1 VLVPPG
7 LDAASVRAVFV
18 DLDGTVLQRARASEA
33 VAPAIAR
40 LQATGV
46 RCVIATGRMLTSARR
61 YAAQFDVTAPL
72 VCYQGAVIGN
82 PQTGEVLRHEPIPRD
97 TARDLVGAIR
107 AAGYAPLA
115 FVDEGVYVSVDSEI
129 ARQYSQSAGV
139 PYEVVGDLERWIS
152 APVTKLVT
160 AGEPDEMDALRD
172 ALLPEFGMRAFIAKS
187 LPYYLEA
194 AAPGVSKA
202 SGAAY
207 VCDLLGFDAADCIAI
222 GDGENDVEL
231 LDWAG
236 YAIGVDGGH
245 EPLLEQADF
254 VCPPVADDG
263 VPQTLTAIAEAR
275 E

>member
-1 VLVPPG
+1 VPLPPG
-7 LDAASVRAVFV
+7 LDPASVRAVFL
-18 DLDGTVLQRARASEA
+18 DLDGTVLQRAQASPA
-33 VAPAIAR
+33 VAPAIGR

-46 RCVIATGRMLTSARR
+46 TCVIATGRMLTSARR
-61 YAAQFDVTAPL
+61 YAAQFEVTAPL
-72 VCYQGAVIGN
+72 VCYQGAMIGD
-82 PQTGEVLRHEPIPRD
+82 PGTGDVLRHDPLPRE

-107 AAGYAPLA
+107 SAGYDPLA
-115 FVDEGVYVSVDSEI
+115 FVDEAVYVSAESEV

-139 PYEVVGDLERWIS
+139 PYEVVGDLERWIP

-160 AGEPDEMDALRD
+160 AGEPSEMDALRD
-172 ALLPEFGMRAFIAKS
+172 ALLPDFGTRAFIAKS

-207 VCDLLGFDAADCIAI
+207 VCTLLGIEAGDCVAI
-222 GDGENDVEL
+222 GDGENDIEL

-236 YAIGVDGGH
+236 YAIGVEGGH
-245 EPLLEQADF
+245 PPLLEQADY
-254 VCPPVADDG
+254 VCPPVAEDG
-263 VPQTLTAIAEAR
+263 VPRTLEAVAAAR